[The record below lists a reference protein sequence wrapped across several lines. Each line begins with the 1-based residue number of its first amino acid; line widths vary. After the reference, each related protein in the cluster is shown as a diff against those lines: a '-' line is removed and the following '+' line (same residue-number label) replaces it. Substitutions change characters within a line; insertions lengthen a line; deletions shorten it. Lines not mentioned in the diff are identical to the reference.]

1 MILAIATIIIGTITK
16 IGRTGLIWWNDTG
29 PIARTMSSEPE
40 TRETT
45 GSGVTSIPTAKR
57 GAKRDSPTVGGKGE
71 GAVIAAFLPLFV
83 TDDGFRMSGN
93 NSAPVAIPQNKS
105 FQLTSA

>member
-1 MILAIATIIIGTITK
+1 MILAIATIITGTIMK

-29 PIARTMSSEPE
+29 PIARTTSSEPE

-57 GAKRDSPTVGGKGE
+57 DAMTGAKRDRPTVGGKRE
-71 GAVIAAFLPLFV
+71 GRCIAASSPFC
-83 TDDGFRMSGN
+83 D
-93 NSAPVAIPQNKS
+93 
-105 FQLTSA
+105 